1 MPHFVPVEAKV
12 DAVEGFANHEVA
24 GRRAG
29 VEEFK
34 NFATEGDGGNEEEEA
49 VPRAAERLG
58 MSQPVVAHLD
68 QPVAK
73 GVAAAGGELV
83 EEFLGEGVVGRG
95 GQRGKDQLENGVKS
109 AAGCPS

>member
-1 MPHFVPVEAKV
+1 MPHFAPTEAKA
-12 DAVEGFANHEVA
+12 DAVKGFANHEVA

-34 NFATEGDGGNEEEEA
+34 NFVMEGDGGNDEEEA
-49 VPRAAERLG
+49 APRAAERLG
-58 MSQPVVAHLD
+58 VSQPVVACLD

-73 GVAAAGGELV
+73 GGAAAGGKLA

-95 GQRGKDQLENGVKS
+95 GQCGKD
-109 AAGCPS
+109 